1 MEHSVDLIDKMSTPQ
16 VVRILSDAYQ
26 NSEYA
31 MQTLARIHEIT
42 QMVRSP
48 RCYNILSVTRYL
60 INLDLCKNF
69 GHSEI
74 VYAYFYRQVLLR

>member
-16 VVRILSDAYQ
+16 VVRILSEAYQ

-48 RCYNILSVTRYL
+48 
-60 INLDLCKNF
+60 
-69 GHSEI
+69 
-74 VYAYFYRQVLLR
+74 

>member
-31 MQTLARIHEIT
+31 MQALARIHEIT

-48 RCYNILSVTRYL
+48 
-60 INLDLCKNF
+60 
-69 GHSEI
+69 
-74 VYAYFYRQVLLR
+74 